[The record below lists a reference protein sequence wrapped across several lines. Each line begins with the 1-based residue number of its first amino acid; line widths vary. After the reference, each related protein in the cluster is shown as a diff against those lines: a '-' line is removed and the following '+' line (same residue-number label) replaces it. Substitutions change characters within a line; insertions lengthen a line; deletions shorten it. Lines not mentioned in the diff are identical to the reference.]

1 MHQASQPLIR
11 RAIDAGLEIYKTRCG
26 GQTWDLLIPPCP
38 LANRSQLT
46 CTLIASIL
54 VQTQLIDPPELVF
67 LADIDSSTTSAL
79 PFNFERQEICPHL
92 C

>member
-1 MHQASQPLIR
+1 MLESESIKQDVAGRLGVALIS
-11 RAIDAGLEIYKTRCG
+11 
-26 GQTWDLLIPPCP
+26 PCP
-38 LANRSQLT
+38 LADRSQLT
-46 CTLIASIL
+46 CTIIASVL
-54 VQTQLIDPPELVF
+54 VQTEMIDPPELVF